1 MYIFSYLENN
11 PLEDLM
17 EYLMYE
23 EKSGPSMRLKFTEQA
38 INAKAQ
44 EQIRNHALEIGSKS

>member
-1 MYIFSYLENN
+1 MYTLSHSENN

-38 INAKAQ
+38 INAKAKD
-44 EQIRNHALEIGSKS
+44 QIKTHALEIGNKS